1 MSVESDFFQSN
12 NQPLQAAN
20 TTLEWDWPVGNN
32 ANSHFL
38 GFSVFP
44 DSEQSILTVSSVGYE
59 RTIQG
64 SFVLHFVATSGR
76 NDVLFHASAIQT
88 PNS

>member
-12 NQPLQAAN
+12 NQPFQAAN
-20 TTLEWDWPVGNN
+20 TTVGWSWPVGNI

-38 GFSVFP
+38 GFSIFP

-59 RTIQG
+59 RNIQG
-64 SFVLHFVATSGR
+64 GFALHFVASSGP
-76 NDVLFHASAIQT
+76 NDVLFRASAISA
-88 PNS
+88 PNR